1 MRVASLPARF
11 RRPVR
16 SLSSKPILSAITV
29 HRDLAAIATML
40 GVMNIIG
47 TADALASASVGNIP
61 GTAESRQA

>member
-1 MRVASLPARF
+1 
-11 RRPVR
+11 
-16 SLSSKPILSAITV
+16 V